1 MISYRISHC
10 FRSEFLTGHS
20 LKVIGCIAF
29 IHNLNSEHCLN
40 YIFHSHNAAHTAI
53 FISYYRNMFFLLKHS
68 FAICQETLVFSIK
81 NGIGRTISCNGTV
94 NLSCVS
100 ISSTF
105 ALRT

>member
-40 YIFHSHNAAHTAI
+40 YVFHSHNAAHTAI
-53 FISYYRNMFFLLKHS
+53 FIGYYRRMFEAIEPVAICDQFIFLL
-68 FAICQETLVFSIK
+68 I
-81 NGIGRTISCNGTV
+81 
-94 NLSCVS
+94 
-100 ISSTF
+100 
-105 ALRT
+105 